1 MENRKQLGVA
11 VVGAGEYTL
20 TQIIPSLRETTHCRL
35 AALVGGDRQEMMDAT
50 ELHGL
55 SSQHIYSYE
64 QFEAIREDSD
74 VDIVYV
80 TLPNYLHAEYS
91 IRAAQAGKHVIC
103 EKPMGMNPQECRYM
117 IQVAEEM
124 GVRLSMGYRL
134 HFDPFH
140 RELMRL
146 GQQQELGAVTKIRIH
161 NSMELDE
168 NEWRLDPEKSGGGAL
183 VNNGIYAIQA
193 AIYILGQL
201 PNAVTARYTKETQ
214 PEKFAEIEQG
224 IAWTLF
230 FDDGVLVECESTYD
244 RQEDFI
250 EATTTGGW
258 FRLEP
263 AFNYDGQKGLTS
275 VGPMQCEPV
284 NQQREQLDDF
294 AQCILAGKK
303 SRVPGEMGLRD
314 AVIIDAIYDA
324 AKRGN
329 CVRLSLQ
336 EFAHTIDKV

>member
-1 MENRKQLGVA
+1 MR
-11 VVGAGEYTL
+11 
-20 TQIIPSLRETTHCRL
+20 I
-35 AALVGGDRQEMMDAT
+35 
-50 ELHGL
+50 
-55 SSQHIYSYE
+55 
-64 QFEAIREDSD
+64 F
-74 VDIVYV
+74 V

-146 GQQQELGAVTKIRIH
+146 GQQQVLGAVTKIRIH
-161 NSMELDE
+161 NSMELRED
-168 NEWRLDPEKSGGGAL
+168 EWRLDPEKSGGGAL

-193 AIYILGQL
+193 AIYIMGQL
-201 PNAVTARYTKETQ
+201 PNAVTAHYTKETE
-214 PEKFAEIEQG
+214 PETFSEVEQG

-230 FDDGVLVECESTYD
+230 FDNGVLAECESTYD
-244 RQEDFI
+244 RQEDFV
-250 EATTTGGW
+250 EATTTDGW

-275 VGPMQCEPV
+275 VGPMKCEPV

-294 AQCILAGKK
+294 AQCILTGKQ
-303 SRVPGEMGLRD
+303 SRVPAAMGLRD
-314 AVIIDAIYDA
+314 ALIIDAIYDA

-336 EFAHTIDKV
+336 EFAHTIDRV